1 VSGCHSCLYISSRKY
16 PAQGSPLAREL
27 FAFDPAGNLL
37 DTATAPNGQPVDTT
51 LGVVGD
57 NRLRF
62 YQDLH
67 FEYDVHGNVTK
78 RTRGNQKAGTQ
89 EVLDLTWNADHPLI
103 ESNTTRHGVT
113 QATRYAYDP
122 LGRRVSKSDAF
133 GSTHYLWDGDLMVH
147 SQRGARQA
155 LYIYEPGSFVPLATI
170 QGAGEEQSTYWYQC
184 DQIGAPLELTDEQGQ
199 VAWAADYKVWG
210 EAVMRSVL
218 RTGTD
223 DRPVSAPAWGS
234 KPVAAPPP
242 PPIEQ
247 PFRFQGQQFDEE
259 TGLHYNR
266 FRYYDPATGRF
277 ISEDPIKLLG
287 GANLFIYSPNPIVW
301 LDPYGLAGEGALGTY
316 GSLNTKTHRGDNMEA
331 HELIRHE
338 ALAQMGCTK
347 KGKNGDD
354 LRMRAN
360 PSIALSNDRH
370 DIVHAN
376 EIALSQQYTNTN
388 GKNTFQ
394 FGTNGKP
401 SKQQMDV
408 WQGALRQSGISA
420 SQAKKLRKMS
430 NNFLKNLCC
439 CSTQGTNNAP

>member
-1 VSGCHSCLYISSRKY
+1 
-16 PAQGSPLAREL
+16 
-27 FAFDPAGNLL
+27 
-37 DTATAPNGQPVDTT
+37 
-51 LGVVGD
+51 
-57 NRLRF
+57 
-62 YQDLH
+62 
-67 FEYDVHGNVTK
+67 
-78 RTRGNQKAGTQ
+78 
-89 EVLDLTWNADHPLI
+89 
-103 ESNTTRHGVT
+103 
-113 QATRYAYDP
+113 
-122 LGRRVSKSDAF
+122 
-133 GSTHYLWDGDLMVH
+133 
-147 SQRGARQA
+147 
-155 LYIYEPGSFVPLATI
+155 
-170 QGAGEEQSTYWYQC
+170 
-184 DQIGAPLELTDEQGQ
+184 
-199 VAWAADYKVWG
+199 
-210 EAVMRSVL
+210 
-218 RTGTD
+218 
-223 DRPVSAPAWGS
+223 
-234 KPVAAPPP
+234 
-242 PPIEQ
+242 
-247 PFRFQGQQFDEE
+247 
-259 TGLHYNR
+259 
-266 FRYYDPATGRF
+266 
-277 ISEDPIKLLG
+277 
-287 GANLFIYSPNPIVW
+287 
-301 LDPYGLAGEGALGTY
+301 
-316 GSLNTKTHRGDNMEA
+316 MEA